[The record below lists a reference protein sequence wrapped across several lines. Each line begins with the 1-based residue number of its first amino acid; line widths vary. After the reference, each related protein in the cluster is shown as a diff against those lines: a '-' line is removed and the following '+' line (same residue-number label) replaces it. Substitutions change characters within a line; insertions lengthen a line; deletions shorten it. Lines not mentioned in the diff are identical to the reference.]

1 MIAAYDYCRPIANAD
16 FSGFAREF
24 FVKTHYYAPLVH
36 MGTAVF
42 FLVFGASRLTG
53 IAINLVSLGVLLGAV
68 YWIGRRLY
76 SPGEEDSVAGDH
88 SETAKVG
95 RGTIG
100 RSFANP
106 AVLAALLAA
115 CYHFPA
121 WLIHDA
127 FLDYPLTAMV
137 ALSIALLIRAG
148 DFQKRR
154 NALMF
159 GLSAGLGMLTKQTF
173 AFFLLLPAM
182 YIVGRVLARRD
193 FRAILNLALAGLLAL
208 AVAAI
213 WYAPHLKDVIAIYKM
228 NQQAALDENEAPLFS
243 FMSNT
248 VYIHGLLSMQVQIV
262 FGALFLCGL
271 IYQVRMWMLSRKG
284 RPHRWMFARKGR
296 PQRAAPTGDSR
307 WRRENLILYLWIV
320 SGILCFTLVANKD
333 MRYTV
338 PVLPAVALISVTW
351 LGRRSSK
358 TASSD
363 VYPSIPAARRLRG
376 AVAAL
381 IVVWAFVSFLNAQW
395 PRGGMGSYID
405 TPRFRWM
412 VFARNYFG
420 FDHRPMPDDWG
431 VPEIV
436 STMSRLG
443 PHQAAEYTPK
453 LGVVV
458 NLPYLN
464 PSSVALYAR
473 LQSPG
478 RAGAPLVTV
487 IWLVSKSSADQI
499 SDCDY
504 LLVRTGLDKAEW
516 LAPLERYSEDLIR
529 ANPSRLTRVAE
540 FPIPLEGAEAVLY
553 KCEKQTD
560 RADLLLRSVALSLS
574 RSK

>member
-1 MIAAYDYCRPIANAD
+1 MIAAYDYCRPIAHAD

-36 MGTAVF
+36 LGTAVF

-53 IAINLVSLGVLLGAV
+53 IAINLVSLGALLGAV

-76 SPGEEDSVAGDH
+76 SPGEEDSVAGDY
-88 SETAKVG
+88 SETATVG

-137 ALSIALLIRAG
+137 ALSIALLIRTG

-154 NALMF
+154 HALLF

-173 AFFLLLPAM
+173 AFFLLLPAI
-182 YIVGRVLARRD
+182 YIIGRVLARRD
-193 FRAILNLALAGLLAL
+193 LRAILNLALAGLLAL
-208 AVAAI
+208 AVTAI

-248 VYIHGLLSMQVQIV
+248 VYVHGLLSMQVQIV
-262 FGALFLCGL
+262 FGAMFLCGA
-271 IYQVRMWMLSRKG
+271 IYQGWRWIRSKKG
-284 RPHRWMFARKGR
+284 RPHLYSDKRT
-296 PQRAAPTGDSR
+296 APTRDSR
-307 WRRENLILYLWIV
+307 GPRVSLILYLWIV
-320 SGILCFTLVANKD
+320 SGIVCFTLVANKD

-363 VYPSIPAARRLRG
+363 VYPSIPAARRLKG

-381 IVVWAFVSFLNAQW
+381 IVAWAFVSFLNAQW
-395 PRGGMGSYID
+395 PRAGMGSYID

-431 VPEIV
+431 VPKIV

-443 PHQAAEYTPK
+443 SDQAAEYTPK

-487 IWLVSKSSADQI
+487 IWLVSKSAADQI
-499 SDCDY
+499 PDCDY

-529 ANPSRLTRVAE
+529 ANPSRFTRVAE

-553 KCEKQTD
+553 KCDKDTGE
-560 RADLLLRSVALSLS
+560 AGLLPSPMALSQS

>member
-1 MIAAYDYCRPIANAD
+1 MIAAYDYYRPIAHAD

-36 MGTAVF
+36 LGTALF
-42 FLVFGASRLTG
+42 FLVFGASRITG

-68 YWIGRRLY
+68 YWIGKRLY
-76 SPGEEDSVAGDH
+76 SPDEEDSAAGDY
-88 SETAKVG
+88 SETAKAG
-95 RGTIG
+95 PGTIA

-106 AVLAALLAA
+106 AVLAGLLAA
-115 CYHFPA
+115 SYHFPA

-148 DFQKRR
+148 DFQTRR
-154 NALMF
+154 HALLF

-173 AFFLLLPAM
+173 AFFLLLPAI
-182 YIVGRVLARRD
+182 YIAGRVLARKDRG
-193 FRAILNLALAGLLAL
+193 AILNLALAGLLAL

-243 FMSNT
+243 LMSNT
-248 VYIHGLLSMQVQIV
+248 VYIHGLLSLQVQIV
-262 FGALFLCGL
+262 FGALFLCGA
-271 IYQVRMWMLSRKG
+271 IYQGWRWKLSKKG
-284 RPHRWMFARKGR
+284 RPHLYSGK
-296 PQRAAPTGDSR
+296 RAAPTEDLQA
-307 WRRENLILYLWIV
+307 RRLQESLILYLWIV

-338 PVLPAVALISVTW
+338 PVLPAVALVSLSW

-358 TASSD
+358 TASGD
-363 VYPSIPAARRLRG
+363 VYQTTSKAGWLKA

-381 IVVWAFVSFLNAQW
+381 IAVWAFVSFLNAQW
-395 PRGGMGSYID
+395 PRGGMGYFID

-412 VFARNYFG
+412 AFARNYYG
-420 FDHRPMPDDWG
+420 FDHRPLPDDWS

-443 PHQAAEYTPK
+443 SDRAVSYTPK

-478 RAGAPLVTV
+478 RAGAPIVTV
-487 IWLVSKSSADQI
+487 IWLVSKSAADQI

-516 LAPLERYSEDLIR
+516 LAPLERYSEALIR
-529 ANPSRLTRVAE
+529 ANPARYTSVAE

-553 KCEKQTD
+553 KCEKQTGQAGLP
-560 RADLLLRSVALSLS
+560 RSEALSRLRS
-574 RSK
+574 K

>member
-1 MIAAYDYCRPIANAD
+1 MIAAYDYYRPIAHAD

-76 SPGEEDSVAGDH
+76 SPGEEDSVAGDY

-182 YIVGRVLARRD
+182 YIVGRVLARQD

-262 FGALFLCGL
+262 FGAMFLSGA
-271 IYQVRMWMLSRKG
+271 IYQGWRWIRSKKG
-284 RPHRWMFARKGR
+284 RPHLYSGK
-296 PQRAAPTGDSR
+296 RAAPTRDSR
-307 WRRENLILYLWIV
+307 GPRVSLILYLWIV
-320 SGILCFTLVANKD
+320 SGIVCFTLVANKD

-338 PVLPAVALISVTW
+338 PVLPAVALISVSW
-351 LGRRSSK
+351 LRS
-358 TASSD
+358 
-363 VYPSIPAARRLRG
+363 AARRKSTETASGRLFSTTLRTRRLKG

-395 PRGGMGSYID
+395 PRAGMGSYID

-443 PHQAAEYTPK
+443 SDQAAEYTPK

-464 PSSVALYAR
+464 PSSVALYER

-487 IWLVSKSSADQI
+487 IWLVSKSAADQI

-516 LAPLERYSEDLIR
+516 LAPLERTTEDLIR
-529 ANPSRLTRVAE
+529 ANPSRFTKMAE

-553 KCEKQTD
+553 KCEKETGQ
-560 RADLLLRSVALSLS
+560 AGLLPRSVALSLS